1 MGIFTGGEGVNYEE
15 ISGPDQKPPTIARN
29 PAGSKNYDD
38 GDQHT
43 RHFPLGQEDLVL
55 KLAEILQGTRLK
67 DCVFSFPLKIN
78 RNPFKIRSKSPI
90 KLRAGRSRE
99 RESSPAWRA
108 ESPFSEQVGSYLEF

>member
-55 KLAEILQGTRLK
+55 KFA
-67 DCVFSFPLKIN
+67 
-78 RNPFKIRSKSPI
+78 
-90 KLRAGRSRE
+90 
-99 RESSPAWRA
+99 
-108 ESPFSEQVGSYLEF
+108 